1 MMSIKTRPWT
11 AMVPSIA
18 NRSDSVKPWR
28 ERSNTHHTNT
38 ARNEMSSE
46 SCTLVTFGSF
56 CVAAE

>member
-1 MMSIKTRPWT
+1 
-11 AMVPSIA
+11 MVPSIA